1 MDNKIAGGCLCG
13 NIRFK
18 ADKKPKWVS
27 VCHCRI
33 CQKAYGQTSAT
44 FVAFEKGELEFTI
57 GLPKFYKSSDIA
69 KRGFCNRCGS
79 PVMFSY
85 DTLDAILVGTLDEPD
100 KFPPNGCHLGIES
113 HISWDLIHD
122 NLPQWR
128 TEDDPEFIAAEKAKE

>member
-100 KFPPNGCHLGIES
+100 KFPPNGCNLGIES